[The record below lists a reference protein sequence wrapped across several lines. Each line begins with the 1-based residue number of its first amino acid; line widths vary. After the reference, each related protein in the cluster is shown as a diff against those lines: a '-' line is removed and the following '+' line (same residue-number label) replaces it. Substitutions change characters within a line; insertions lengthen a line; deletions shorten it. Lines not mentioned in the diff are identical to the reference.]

1 MILFNINLGKGLQL
15 TALRNVFIMA
25 TKLWVNMGGGE
36 LSSADLISQIQSFYS
51 REEEYEVPFSISK
64 GDVLTWWRLCNPFR
78 SNENYIQKLALK
90 ILAIT
95 PHNAGCERVF
105 SVLRWFANQRRT
117 R

>member
-1 MILFNINLGKGLQL
+1 MILFNINLGKGLQS
-15 TALRNVFIMA
+15 TVLRDVFITAM
-25 TKLWVNMGGGE
+25 KIWVNMGGGE

-51 REEEYEVPFSISK
+51 REEEYEIPFSTSK
-64 GDVLTWWRLCNPFR
+64 GDVFTWWRLCNPVR
-78 SNENYIQKLALK
+78 SDENYIQKLALK

-105 SVLRWFANQRRT
+105 SVLGWFANQRRT